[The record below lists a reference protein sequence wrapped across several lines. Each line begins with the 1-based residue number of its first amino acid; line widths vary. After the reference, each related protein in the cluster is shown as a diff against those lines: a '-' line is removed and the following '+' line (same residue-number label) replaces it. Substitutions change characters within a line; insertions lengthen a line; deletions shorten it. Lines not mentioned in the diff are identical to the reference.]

1 MRDAWLDLVLGSTCA
16 GCSAPGRVLCD
27 LCAAALPRSGAVAWP
42 TPSPSGLATPM
53 AAGEYDGLLKLLVNA
68 HKEHRCFALA
78 RPLGLV
84 LAHAVLASFPE
95 NDDHE
100 WVLVPV
106 PSKGNVVRFRGHD
119 PMLRVTRRAAVL
131 LRRWGHHVAMSPLLR
146 TVGAPQDQTGL
157 DAEERAANLSGT
169 MLCRR
174 AARSAR
180 RSVRYLVTDDV
191 ITTGAT
197 AREAQRA
204 LEAADLLVSGI
215 AAVAATRKRLQAT
228 TTWSNSG
235 ASLPISTFGD

>member
-16 GCSAPGRVLCD
+16 GCGAPGRVLCD
-27 LCAAALPRSGAVAWP
+27 LCDAALPRSAAVAWP
-42 TPSPSGLATPM
+42 TPCPAGLARPV

-68 HKEHRCFALA
+68 HKEHRRFALA

-84 LAHAVLASFPE
+84 LAHAVLDALPE
-95 NDDHE
+95 SNDDE

-106 PSKGNVVRFRGHD
+106 PSRGSVVRFRGHD

-157 DAEERAANLSGT
+157 HADERAANLAGT
-169 MLCRR
+169 MQCRR
-174 AARSAR
+174 AGRSSR

-204 LEAADLLVSGI
+204 LEDAGLLVSGV
-215 AAVAATRKRLQAT
+215 AAVAATRKRLPTST
-228 TTWSNSG
+228 T
-235 ASLPISTFGD
+235 

>member
-1 MRDAWLDLVLGSTCA
+1 
-16 GCSAPGRVLCD
+16 
-27 LCAAALPRSGAVAWP
+27 
-42 TPSPSGLATPM
+42 M

-68 HKEHRCFALA
+68 HKEHRRFALA

-84 LAHAVLASFPE
+84 LAHAVLAALPE
-95 NDDHE
+95 RSEDD

-106 PSKGNVVRFRGHD
+106 PSRGSVVRFRGHD

-131 LRRWGHHVAMSPLLR
+131 LRHWGHHVAMSPLLR

-157 DAEERAANLSGT
+157 HADERAANLAGT
-169 MLCRR
+169 MRCRR
-174 AARSAR
+174 AARSSR

-204 LEAADLLVSGI
+204 LEDAEFLVSGI
-215 AAVAATRKRLQAT
+215 AAVAATRKRLPAT
-228 TTWSNSG
+228 KT
-235 ASLPISTFGD
+235 